1 MTDDKR
7 IAAKYDPAELEGR
20 WFEHWERAGHFKLND
35 NAPGPVYT
43 VVIPPPNITG
53 SLHMGHALNNT
64 IQDILVRWRRMRG
77 YKVLWQPGTDHA
89 GIATQNKVEQA
100 LAKDGKTRHDL
111 GREAFV
117 RRCWEW
123 REHYGRDIV
132 AQLKLLGCSCDWSRE
147 RFTMDEGLSRAVRT
161 AFKAYYDAGLIYR
174 GARMV
179 NWCPRC
185 HTSISDLEVKH
196 ESRSGSLW
204 HIRYPL
210 SDGSGALTVAT
221 TRPETMLGDTGV
233 AVHPADERF
242 NHYIGRAIALPLTG
256 REIPV
261 VGDEHVDPEFGTGC
275 VKVTPAHDFNDYE
288 IGARHGLEMVT
299 VIDFHGRMTDE
310 AGEAYAG
317 LERNEC
323 RERVL
328 ADLQEQGLLE
338 KTEDY
343 ALSAATCDRCGAV
356 IEPLVSEQWWLAM
369 ETLKQPAIDIV
380 KSGEVTFH
388 PERWTRIYLEWM
400 ENLRDWNISRQLWWG
415 HQIPVWHCDGCEA
428 TVVEVE
434 TPESCPECGGSL
446 TQETDVLD
454 TWFSSALWPLST
466 LGWPDKPEELEK
478 LYPTAVL
485 STAPDIIY
493 LWVARMIMSGLHF
506 QGEKPFGDV
515 CLHATILARDGRR
528 MSKSLGTGVDPR
540 VIIDEYGTDALR
552 FTTISLTGQGQSVRM
567 WTERFTLGRNF
578 ANKIWNAARFLQLN
592 LAESE
597 LAERAPL
604 SIGELDRDSLA
615 LEDRWIISRVGRL
628 AGEVGDCLEQYR
640 FNEAAEALYEVFWH
654 QFCDWYLELIKPRL
668 YGESS
673 KEKTTALTT
682 ALHALRG
689 LLKLLHPLMPF
700 ITEELF
706 HRLFPNAPT
715 DLMVSAWEDGAD
727 WPTDEQAEANLE
739 RLQGLIDALRTV
751 RGEMNVPPGAEVE
764 LLVRTNDTALKELLE
779 ANAGYFANLGNVGRL
794 EVGPAV
800 EKPKGAA
807 AAAVGE
813 VELFIPLL
821 GVVDFAAEAARL
833 KKELAKIRQGLGKVS
848 KKLGN
853 EQFLAKAPEQVVAGE
868 REKHAKLT
876 AEAEALERNLA
887 QVRELL

>member
-446 TQETDVLD
+446 TQEADVLD

-751 RGEMNVPPGAEVE
+751 RGEMNVPPGAELE